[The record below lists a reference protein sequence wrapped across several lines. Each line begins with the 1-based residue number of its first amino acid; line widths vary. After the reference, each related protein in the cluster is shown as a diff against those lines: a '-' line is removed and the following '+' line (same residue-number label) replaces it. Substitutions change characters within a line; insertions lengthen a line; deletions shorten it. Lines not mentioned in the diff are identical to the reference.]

1 MRKIYEKSLILNIS
15 SNLKDLLRLQLLL
28 IARIQKK
35 KGYKYKKDTNKE
47 IKINEYEVLFLILI
61 I

>member
-1 MRKIYEKSLILNIS
+1 M
-15 SNLKDLLRLQLLL
+15 KDLLWLQLLL

>member
-1 MRKIYEKSLILNIS
+1 M
-15 SNLKDLLRLQLLL
+15 
-28 IARIQKK
+28 IAIIIDCKNTKK

-47 IKINEYEVLFLILI
+47 IKINEFEVLFLILI

>member
-15 SNLKDLLRLQLLL
+15 SNLKDLLWLQLLL

>member
-1 MRKIYEKSLILNIS
+1 M
-15 SNLKDLLRLQLLL
+15 
-28 IARIQKK
+28 IAIIIDCKNTKKK

>member
-35 KGYKYKKDTNKE
+35 KDTNKE
-47 IKINEYEVLFLILI
+47 IKINKYEVLFLILI